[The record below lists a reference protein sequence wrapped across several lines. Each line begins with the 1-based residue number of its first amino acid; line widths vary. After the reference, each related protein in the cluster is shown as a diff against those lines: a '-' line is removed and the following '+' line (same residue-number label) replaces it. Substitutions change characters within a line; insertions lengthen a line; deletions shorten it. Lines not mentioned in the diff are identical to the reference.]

1 MVNADILGGLR
12 SALAK
17 GKSLKQTMISFYN
30 AGYKK
35 EEIEEAAR
43 ALQTQ
48 PAVQPILQ
56 IPQIPQLGAQPITQ
70 PVAQPGQPI
79 QPGQPP
85 PSPIQQ
91 QIQTAQMQQLA
102 QMLPTPQNVS
112 GYGKTKKP
120 GKTLIIILVGS
131 LIFLIVLVVTI
142 FLLKD
147 TLAGLL
153 NKLF

>member
-1 MVNADILGGLR
+1 MVNQDILEGLR

-43 ALQTQ
+43 TLQTQ

-56 IPQIPQLGAQPITQ
+56 VPQ
-70 PVAQPGQPI
+70 PVAQPVTQPGQSQPQIQQPI
-79 QPGQPP
+79 QQAQ
-85 PSPIQQ
+85 IQQ
-91 QIQTAQMQQLA
+91 QA
-102 QMLPTPQNVS
+102 QMLSTLQSVS
-112 GYGKTKKP
+112 GYGKTKKS
-120 GKTLIIILVGS
+120 GKTLIIILAGFLV
-131 LIFLIVLVVTI
+131 FLIVLVVTI

-147 TLAGLL
+147 TLVGLL

>member
-17 GKSLKQTMISFYN
+17 GKSLKQAMISFYN

-43 ALQTQ
+43 VLQTQ

-56 IPQIPQLGAQPITQ
+56 PILQVPQPGVQPGT
-70 PVAQPGQPI
+70 QPGQP
-79 QPGQPP
+79 QPQ
-85 PSPIQQ
+85 IQQ
-91 QIQTAQMQQLA
+91 PIQTAQMQQLA
-102 QMLPTPQNVS
+102 QILPTLQNVS

-120 GKTLIIILVGS
+120 GKTLIIILVGF
-131 LIFLIVLVVTI
+131 LVFLIVLVVTI

>member
-43 ALQTQ
+43 TLQTQ

-56 IPQIPQLGAQPITQ
+56 PTLPVPQISQ
-70 PVAQPGQPI
+70 PVT

-85 PSPIQQ
+85 PPQIQQ
-91 QIQTAQMQQLA
+91 PIQTAQMQQLA
-102 QMLPTPQNVS
+102 QMLPALQNVS

-120 GKTLIIILVGS
+120 GKTLIIILAGS
-131 LIFLIVLVVTI
+131 LVFLIVLLVTI

>member
-17 GKSLKQTMISFYN
+17 GKSLKQTMVSFYN

-48 PAVQPILQ
+48 PAVQPVLQ
-56 IPQIPQLGAQPITQ
+56 IPQIPQLTAQPVT
-70 PVAQPGQPI
+70 QPGQPLPQVQ
-79 QPGQPP
+79 QP
-85 PSPIQQ
+85 
-91 QIQTAQMQQLA
+91 IQTAQMQQLA
-102 QMLPTPQNVS
+102 QMLPTLQSVS

-131 LIFLIVLVVTI
+131 LIFLIVLVVAI

-147 TLAGLL
+147 ILAGLL